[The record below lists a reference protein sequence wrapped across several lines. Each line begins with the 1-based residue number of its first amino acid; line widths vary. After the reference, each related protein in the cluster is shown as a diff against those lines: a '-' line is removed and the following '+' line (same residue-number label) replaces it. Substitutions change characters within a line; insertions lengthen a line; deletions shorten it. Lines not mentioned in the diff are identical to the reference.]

1 MSGSLESCR
10 SKAAVCALLLLAVA
24 LVFGQ
29 TIRYDFVNY
38 DDKFYVFE
46 NPHVSQG
53 LSAGTVA
60 WAFTD
65 SHSCNWH
72 PLTWLSHML
81 DCQLYG
87 LGAGGHHLTNVL
99 LHAAAAV
106 LLFLVLHQMTGD
118 LWPSAWVAAV
128 FAVHPLRAESVA
140 WVAERKDVLS
150 GLCFMLTLGAYV
162 GYVRRPFS
170 LVRYLAVVLLFALGL
185 MAKPMLVTLPFLM
198 LLLDYWPLGRFH
210 RAGDSGGNRGAAL
223 AGASRWLR
231 SRPVV
236 EKIPLLTLAAAS
248 CVVTCLAQTEAILA
262 MDRIGLPSRIANA
275 IVSYASYLV
284 RVFYPARLAVF
295 YPYPENGPPAWQ
307 IAGSLLLLAVL
318 SAGVLLWIR
327 KRPCLAVGWLWYL
340 GMLVPVIGLVQVG
353 AQAMADRYTYLPQI
367 GLCLAL
373 AWGAADICREWPAS
387 RRLCGVA
394 SVVLLAALAAC
405 AWHQTSYWRNSET
418 LWTRALACTSRNLMA
433 HYNFGLFLQRQGK
446 ADEAMRHYREAL
458 EIRSDSVEVHY
469 NLGLILQGRAVT
481 DEAADHYRKA
491 LQANPAYTDAYNNLA
506 VILHARGRTAE
517 AIAHWQ
523 KALDLGPEYAEV
535 HANLARAF
543 QEQGRADEAIGHYR
557 KALAIDPND
566 AALHNALGNV
576 LLRKG
581 ATNEAI
587 GQFRQAVEI
596 RPGLADAHNNLGA
609 ALGRCGKIDEAMTHW
624 QTALKIDP
632 SQAEPHQNLGSALH
646 QRGRTADALD
656 QWRQAIRL
664 SPDSAPLLNLTA
676 RVLATS
682 PDAAIRNGAEAVG
695 LAQRAVQLS
704 GGRDAAFLDTLAAA
718 CAEAGRYPEAVD
730 HAQRALALASEQGNT
745 ALADALRSR
754 IRLYQSGSALRSQR

>member
-1 MSGSLESCR
+1 MSGSLESYR
-10 SKAAVCALLLLAVA
+10 SNAVVCALLLAVV

-38 DDKFYVFE
+38 DDKVYVFE
-46 NPHVSQG
+46 NAHVSQG
-53 LSAGTVA
+53 LSAEAFA
-60 WAFTD
+60 WAFTG
-65 SHSCNWH
+65 SHCCNWH

-81 DCQLYG
+81 DCQIYG
-87 LGAGGHHLTNVL
+87 LRAGGHHLTNVL
-99 LHAAAAV
+99 LHAATAV
-106 LLFLVLHQMTGD
+106 LLFLVLQQMTGD

-170 LVRYLAVVLLFALGL
+170 LARYLAVVLLFALGL

-198 LLLDYWPLGRFH
+198 LLLDIWPLGRFR
-210 RAGDSGGNRGAAL
+210 RASDSGGNRGEAS

-236 EKIPLLTLAAAS
+236 EKIPLLTLSAAS
-248 CVVTCLAQTEAILA
+248 CVVTCLAQTEAILPI
-262 MDRIGLPSRIANA
+262 DRIGLPSRIANA
-275 IVSYASYLV
+275 IVSYAAYLG
-284 RVFYPARLAVF
+284 RFFCPARLAVF
-295 YPYPENGPPAWQ
+295 YPYPENGLPAWE
-307 IAGSLLLLAVL
+307 IAGSLLLLTAI
-318 SAGVLLWIR
+318 SAASLLWIR
-327 KRPCLAVGWLWYL
+327 KRPYLAVGWLWYL

-373 AWGAADICREWPAS
+373 AWGAADVCRWWPGGG
-387 RRLCGVA
+387 RLCGLVSA
-394 SVVLLAALAAC
+394 VLLAALAAC
-405 AWHQTSYWRNSET
+405 AWLQTSYWRSNES
-418 LWTRALACTSRNLMA
+418 LWTRALACTSRSLVA
-433 HYNFGLFLQRQGK
+433 HYNFGLFLQRQGR
-446 ADEAMRHYREAL
+446 ADEAMRSYREAL

-469 NLGLILQGRAVT
+469 NLGVILQGRAMT

-491 LQANPAYTDAYNNLA
+491 IQANPAFADAYNNLA
-506 VILHARGRTAE
+506 VILHAQGKAAE

-535 HANLARAF
+535 HANLAQAF
-543 QEQGRADEAIGHYR
+543 QELGNADKAIDHYR
-557 KALAIDPND
+557 KALAIDSND
-566 AALHNALGNV
+566 AAVHNALGNV
-576 LLRKG
+576 LLRRD
-581 ATNEAI
+581 ATDEAI
-587 GQFRQAVEI
+587 AHFRQAVEI

-609 ALGRCGKIDEAMTHW
+609 ALGRRGKIDEAMTHW

-646 QRGRTADALD
+646 HRGRTAEALD

-664 SPDSAPLLNLTA
+664 SPQSAPLLNQTA

-682 PDAAIRNGAEAVG
+682 PDAAIRNGTEAVG

-718 CAEAGRYPEAVD
+718 CAEAGRFPEAVD
-730 HAQRALALASEQGNT
+730 HAQRALVLASEQGNT
-745 ALADALRSR
+745 ALADALRAR
-754 IRLYQSGSALRSQR
+754 IRLYQSGSALRSKQ